1 MIAAQTHEDDILIS
15 LHSVF
20 FVTCDVWLHQCTP
33 WPLSWWHSSGY
44 RGWVGD
50 WHRHGLTFIVIC
62 PCIACKG
69 GMETERQT
77 CGFIKIKKSRI
88 NKMMASSWVFS
99 CPLETHFL
107 MPLIALDWT
116 APFRTSFLISES
128 PQWSSDTIVTGTCC
142 SLRWN
147 VFCVLRMKEG
157 GWEEKQGLSLLRM
170 RGPGRG
176 GRRNGSLFTS
186 YTRSAHQLPICMRQ

>member
-1 MIAAQTHEDDILIS
+1 M
-15 LHSVF
+15 
-20 FVTCDVWLHQCTP
+20 CDCTSARP
-33 WPLSWWHSSGY
+33 DPCH
-44 RGWVGD
+44 GD
-50 WHRHGLTFIVIC
+50 TALGTEVEWETDTGDCLTFIVIC